1 MNNEIRE
8 LKKQVERLRTIAIDL
23 KVDLNIRDGEV
34 RELQHQLAKAYD
46 QERSTAD
53 NTQTIDNLKILG
65 DSDDDNGQ
73 DPRDTGRF
81 KNPWEGV
88 R

>member
-8 LKKQVERLRTIAIDL
+8 LKKQVERLKTIAIDL

-34 RELQHQLAKAYD
+34 RELQHQLAKAHD
-46 QERSTAD
+46 QERSTTR

-81 KNPWEGV
+81 KSPWEGV